1 MYNGIGLATARGSGT
16 NGYVV
21 KNLSAFRP
29 REGPPGGFG
38 SGANFGSMDDFP
50 KHRQPDQGI
59 LDHEKKRQV
68 EVKCAELTDEL
79 EEKGFP
85 EDEILEQVDAL
96 RFKLLAAL
104 PSSGPRDPKTLKQS
118 DTHSIAQAKELEL
131 TRMRGAFGLSSNY
144 KEGASFDREEQERL
158 RVLKRAEYEE
168 KDRVR
173 AERMA
178 AMEKAEEEK
187 KEMEKKRRRDE
198 ERA

>member
-1 MYNGIGLATARGSGT
+1 MKADDGDVSVEQIRHLFYTLSFLLFSLLRSLHSSTAATT
-16 NGYVV
+16 
-21 KNLSAFRP
+21 KEPDTDTLSSP
-29 REGPPGGFG
+29 
-38 SGANFGSMDDFP
+38 FP
-50 KHRQPDQGI
+50 SSLSNEPI
-59 LDHEKKRQV
+59 S
-68 EVKCAELTDEL
+68 
-79 EEKGFP
+79 FP
-85 EDEILEQVDAL
+85 EDEILEQVSSL
-96 RFKLLAAL
+96 RAKLLAAL

-144 KEGASFDREEQERL
+144 REGASFDREEQERL

-178 AMEKAEEEK
+178 AMEKAEEER
-187 KEMEKKRRRDE
+187 KEVEKKRRRDE